1 MRLDDPTAGFVVTP
15 SSRPLRRILS
25 RGSTHVLSSFA
36 ILGLDLGTGA
46 LLMFP
51 ILFTVPVG
59 FAAWFCGPRLAYA
72 LSLVLPVGRFLIDAL
87 IERSSPLPCIVS
99 NGLIQVAV
107 LSLITF
113 LALRGRE
120 AAALRERVRELEGI
134 LPICSFCKDI
144 RDDRG
149 VWTRMES
156 YISHRSEAQFS
167 HDVCPKCAREHYG
180 ECMKSLREL

>member
-1 MRLDDPTAGFVVTP
+1 M
-15 SSRPLRRILS
+15 
-25 RGSTHVLSSFA
+25 LSSFA

-59 FAAWFCGPRLAYA
+59 FAAWFCGARLAYS
-72 LSLVLPVGRFLIDAL
+72 LSLLLPVGRFLIDAL
-87 IERSSPLPCIVS
+87 IETSAPVRF
-99 NGLIQVAV
+99 
-107 LSLITF
+107 T
-113 LALRGRE
+113 
-120 AAALRERVRELEGI
+120 ERVRELEGI

-180 ECMKSLREL
+180 EGMKSPGEL